1 MNYEIE
7 ALKPLP
13 NRDSDWS
20 RDSNLYKPFWEATR
34 QGVLMVQECQKTR
47 KKVWPPR
54 FLSPFAPGTELKW
67 VPVPTKGFVY
77 TFNVVYRSFY
87 PYFND
92 KVPYALVVVDL
103 GDGVRMLGNTV
114 GMDLTQIQI
123 GMRMEAV
130 FEKVNEQITLV
141 QWKPEDGWERNG
153 A

>member
-1 MNYEIE
+1 MNGESVV
-7 ALKPLP
+7 LRPLP
-13 NRDSDWS
+13 DRDSDWS
-20 RDSNLYKPFWEATR
+20 RDWNLYKPFWEGTR
-34 QGVLMVQECQKTR
+34 EGVLMVQECQVTG

-67 VPVPTKGFVY
+67 ATVPTKGIVY

-114 GMDLTQIQI
+114 DMDPTQIQI

-130 FEKVNEQITLV
+130 FEMVSEQVTLV
-141 QWKPEDGWERNG
+141 QWKPEEGETQHG
-153 A
+153 E

>member
-1 MNYEIE
+1 MKNEID

-20 RDSNLYKPFWEATR
+20 RDSNLYKTFWEGTR
-34 QGVLMVQECQKTR
+34 QGVLMVQECQETE

-54 FLSPFAPGTELKW
+54 FFSPFAPGTELRW
-67 VPVPTKGFVY
+67 VSVPTRGVVY

-103 GDGVRMLGNTV
+103 GEGVRMLGNTV
-114 GMDLTQIQI
+114 GMDPTQIQI
-123 GMRMEAV
+123 GTHMEAV
-130 FEKVNEQITLV
+130 FEKVDEQVTLV
-141 QWKPEDGWERNG
+141 QWKPEDRGEQG
-153 A
+153 GV